1 MALLKANL
9 GQKGCLEAV
18 ALLPQDWLKYLDVKE
33 CMHAEDETYVVKSDG
48 YLSLCI

>member
-18 ALLPQDWLKYLDVKE
+18 ALLPQDWLKYVDVLI
-33 CMHAEDETYVVKSDG
+33 CLHAWIKGVHAYRIGALHS
-48 YLSLCI
+48 